1 MTLAV
6 KENVPLAPYTIYKIG
21 GPARFF
27 TEVKNGEDLAEA
39 LQFAAGKAVPY
50 FILGAGSNVLVS
62 DKGFGGLL
70 VRMTGGEVRA
80 DGERLI
86 ADAGVMMARAVTE
99 SAKAGLGGFEW
110 GIGIPGTIGGS
121 VRGNAGCFGGQMQGV
136 VERVMVFD
144 STRNIKYEMPNTE
157 CHFSYRDS
165 IFKRHPERVILSAVL
180 RLHTSDP
187 AAVQAQVRRITGER
201 LAKQDIGAKSC
212 GCIFKNISWTRKD
225 VDREKLLAEFPEL
238 AQFKDRPTIPAS
250 FLIDAAGLKGKQVGK
265 VIISPKHA
273 NFFVNEGSATA
284 EEVVMLTA
292 IAKDTVRRT
301 YGLRLEEE
309 IQHVGFG

>member
-1 MTLAV
+1 M
-6 KENVPLAPYTIYKIG
+6 
-21 GPARFF
+21 
-27 TEVKNGEDLAEA
+27 
-39 LQFAAGKAVPY
+39 
-50 FILGAGSNVLVS
+50 LVS

-201 LAKQDIGAKSC
+201 LAIQDIGAKSC